1 MKIRE
6 SSEPYFDLFDDF
18 DLIVSSFQTQYGIRI
33 YSCDFK
39 QMKWKEFAALLSGL
53 GPTTPLGRV
62 VAIRSEEDKEV
73 LKNFTK
79 EQHKIRNEYRS
90 KINQKII
97 QNTDKEQ
104 YEKDMQNILNMF
116 KSIGKVVE

>member
-1 MKIRE
+1 
-6 SSEPYFDLFDDF
+6 
-18 DLIVSSFQTQYGIRI
+18 
-33 YSCDFK
+33 
-39 QMKWKEFAALLSGL
+39 MKWKEFSALLSGL
-53 GPTTPLGRV
+53 GANTPLGRI
-62 VAIRSEEDKEV
+62 VAIRAEDDKEV

-104 YEKDMQNILNMF
+104 YEKDMQNILSMF
-116 KSIGKVVE
+116 KSIGKATE

>member
-33 YSCDFK
+33 YSRDFK